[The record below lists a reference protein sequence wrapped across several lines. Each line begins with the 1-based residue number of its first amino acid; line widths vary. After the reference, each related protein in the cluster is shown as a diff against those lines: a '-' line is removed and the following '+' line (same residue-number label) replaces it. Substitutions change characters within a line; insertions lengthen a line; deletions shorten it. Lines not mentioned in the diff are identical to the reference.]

1 MSADLLFEDYKL
13 KLDYLRGQYDRLW
26 QRFNYFLGVELAVFG
41 FLGYVTFS
49 LDAPGAAPLPAS
61 IGLLVSAVWY
71 VVGAQ
76 DRRLVEVY
84 RERADDAAVRV
95 GRHERGLPGFEHDHA
110 AAGIPDG
117 WRAVRSWYWSGL
129 SITRLPATISLLL
142 AAIWIL
148 VLARWEPMVRGLL
161 PPATGR

>member
-1 MSADLLFEDYKL
+1 MMSADLLFEDYKL

-26 QRFNYFLGVELAVFG
+26 QRFNFFLGVELAVFG

-49 LDAPGAAPLPAS
+49 LETPEASALPAA
-61 IGLLVSAVWY
+61 IGILVSVIWY
-71 VVGAQ
+71 IVGAQ

-84 RERADDAAVRV
+84 RGRAHAAAVLF

-110 AAGIPDG
+110 GAEVPDG
-117 WRAVRSWYWSGL
+117 WHAVRSWYWSRL

-142 AAIWIL
+142 VAIWLL
-148 VLARWEPMVRGLL
+148 VLVAWVPIV
-161 PPATGR
+161 GRLAAAAD

>member
-49 LDAPGAAPLPAS
+49 LGAPEAAALPAS
-61 IGLLVSAVWY
+61 IGLLVSVIWY

-84 RERADDAAVRV
+84 RQRADDAAVRIAR
-95 GRHERGLPGFEHDHA
+95 GEGGLPGFEHDHA
-110 AAGIPDG
+110 GAGIPDG

-142 AAIWIL
+142 VAVWVVIL
-148 VLARWEPMVRGLL
+148 LGWEGMAGRLL
-161 PPATGR
+161 SR

>member
-1 MSADLLFEDYKL
+1 MSADLLFEDYQL

-49 LDAPGAAPLPAS
+49 LNAPAAAPLPAA
-61 IGLLVSAVWY
+61 IGLLVSLIWY

-84 RERADDAAVRV
+84 RQRADDAALRV
-95 GRHERGLPGFEHDHA
+95 AQHDRGLPGFERDHA
-110 AAGIPDG
+110 GAAVPDG
-117 WRAVRSWYWSGL
+117 WRAVRSWYWSAL
-129 SITRLPATISLLL
+129 SITRLPSTISLLL
-142 AAIWIL
+142 VAIWVVIL
-148 VLARWEPMVRGLL
+148 LGWEAMAGRLL
-161 PPATGR
+161 SQ